1 MALVVLGATR
11 SSPGVTT
18 AALALGA
25 VWQRGGRHPLVVEA
39 DPDGGVL
46 AARYGLGAHPN
57 LTELAGRTRSGL
69 RPTDAWDHA
78 QMLPGGLGAVVAH
91 PSADQ
96 THAALRTGAA
106 RIGDHLSRVE
116 DTDVLVDAGRLSPSS
131 PALELLPSASLIVV
145 VLRPRLDEIGALAQ
159 RLPALHELGD
169 VGVVLVGRRP
179 YGPTEVAANLGV
191 EVLGVLADDPKGAA
205 AIDGTGG
212 SRRFGTSALVRSARV
227 VAAALAARLDAD
239 HVPTEAAADDGQG
252 PIEAAG

>member
-25 VWQRGGRHPLVVEA
+25 VWQRGGRQPLVVEA

-69 RPTDAWDHA
+69 RPTDVWEHA
-78 QMLPGGLGAVVAH
+78 QRLPGGLGAVVAH

-145 VLRPRLDEIGALAQ
+145 VLRPRLDEISALAQ

-169 VGVVLVGRRP
+169 VGVVLVGQRP

-191 EVLGVLADDPKGAA
+191 EVLGVLADDAKGAA

-212 SRRFGTSALVRSARV
+212 SRRFGTSALGAQRPCRGRSAGGP
-227 VAAALAARLDAD
+227 ARRRPSAD
-239 HVPTEAAADDGQG
+239 RGRRRRRARSR
-252 PIEAAG
+252 EAAG

>member
-18 AALALGA
+18 VALALGA
-25 VWQRGGRHPLVVEA
+25 VWQRGRHQALLVEA
-39 DPDGGVL
+39 DPDGGVI

-69 RPTDAWDHA
+69 RPTDVWDHA
-78 QMLPGGLGAVVAH
+78 QVLPGGLGAVVAH

-106 RIGDHLSRVE
+106 RIGDHLSRV
-116 DTDVLVDAGRLSPSS
+116 DSTDVLVDAGRLSPSS
-131 PALELLPSASLIVV
+131 PALDLLPWASLIVV
-145 VLRPRLDEIGALAQ
+145 VLRPRLDEISALAQ
-159 RLPALHELGD
+159 RLPALQELGE
-169 VGVVLVGRRP
+169 VGVVLVGTRP
-179 YGPTEVAANLGV
+179 YGPSEVAANLGA
-191 EVLGVLADDPKGAA
+191 EVLGVLANDPKGAA

-227 VAAALAARLDAD
+227 VVGALAARLDAGRAPAED
-239 HVPTEAAADDGQG
+239 ARGEERDPAEAVR
-252 PIEAAG
+252 

>member
-1 MALVVLGATR
+1 MAVAN
-11 SSPGVTT
+11 
-18 AALALGA
+18 A
-25 VWQRGGRHPLVVEA
+25 LVVEA

-69 RPTDAWDHA
+69 RPTDVWDHA
-78 QMLPGGLGAVVAH
+78 QVLPGGLGVVVAH

-116 DTDVLVDAGRLSPSS
+116 GTDVLVDGGRFSPSS
-131 PALELLPSASLIVV
+131 PALDLLPWASLIMV
-145 VLRPRLDEIGALAQ
+145 VLRPRLEEISALAQ
-159 RLPALHELGD
+159 RLPALQELGE
-169 VGVVLVGRRP
+169 VGVVLVGKRP
-179 YGPTEVAANLGV
+179 YGPSEVAANLGA

-212 SRRFGTSALVRSARV
+212 SRRFRTSALVRSARA
-227 VAAALAARLDAD
+227 VAGALAARLDAD
-239 HVPTEAAADDGQG
+239 QAPTEDALGEEQG
-252 PIEAAG
+252 PVEAVG

>member
-18 AALALGA
+18 TALALGA
-25 VWQRGGRHPLVVEA
+25 VWQRGGREALLVEA

-69 RPTDAWDHA
+69 RPTDVQDHA
-78 QMLPGGLGAVVAH
+78 QLFPGGLSVVVAH

-106 RIGDHLSRVE
+106 RIGDHLSLIE
-116 DTDVLVDAGRLSPSS
+116 GMDVLIDAGRLSPSS
-131 PALELLPSASLIVV
+131 PALDLLPSAALVML

-159 RLPALHELGD
+159 RLPALQELGE
-169 VGVVLVGRRP
+169 VGVVLVGKRP
-179 YGPTEVAANLGV
+179 YGPSELTASLGA

-212 SRRFGTSALVRSARV
+212 SRRFRASALVRSARV
-227 VAAALAARLDAD
+227 VAQALAERLDAD
-239 HVPTEAAADDGQG
+239 HAPTEDARDEEHA
-252 PIEAAG
+252 PVEAVR